1 MIDLEW
7 VEIGKIVAPHGI
19 KGQVRVYPESDFPE
33 RFVVPGQRWLRRL
46 GETEPRAI
54 YLEAGQYLPGKG
66 LYLVRLAGVGDR
78 HQAEALRGSCLLVPM
93 GDRPPLGE
101 EEYHVL
107 DLIGL
112 EVFDQ
117 NTQALVGTVIDVLTA
132 GNDLLEVRLTAHD
145 TEAIQVSAGGDP
157 SESGLRGDRPKKPPK
172 SALIPFVRAIVPI
185 VDLEQRR
192 IEITPPPGLVDK
204 VDSAG

>member
-1 MIDLEW
+1 MTDLQW

-33 RFVVPGQRWLRRL
+33 RFVVPGQRWLRRP
-46 GETEPRAI
+46 GEMELRVI
-54 YLEAGQYLPGKG
+54 HLEAGQYLPGKG
-66 LYLVRLAGVGDR
+66 LYLVQLAGVGDR
-78 HQAEALRGSCLLVPM
+78 HQAEALRGSHLLVPIS
-93 GDRPPLGE
+93 DRPPLGD

-132 GNDLLEVRLTAHD
+132 GNDLLEVHLTAQD
-145 TEAIQVSAGGDP
+145 TAAIQVSASH
-157 SESGLRGDRPKKPPK
+157 SESRLRGNRPKKPPK
-172 SALIPFVRAIVPI
+172 TALIPFVKAIVPI

-192 IEITPPPGLVDK
+192 IEITPPPGLIDNTN
-204 VDSAG
+204 SAG